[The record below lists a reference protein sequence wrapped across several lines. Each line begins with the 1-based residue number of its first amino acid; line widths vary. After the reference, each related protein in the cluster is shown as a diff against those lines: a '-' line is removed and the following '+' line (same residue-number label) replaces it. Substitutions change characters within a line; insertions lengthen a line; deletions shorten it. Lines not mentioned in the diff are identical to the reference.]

1 MNDLGGAA
9 LAAELGTTS
18 AEHLLA
24 ASEKNLRAMG
34 RAGSIAVLL
43 PATAYSLKK
52 PYANGRDI
60 VDWGVPV
67 AIATDCNPG
76 SCFCESVPFV
86 FGLSVMKMNMTCLL
100 YTSIGTELV
109 IFIADTGQR
118 SAAMELPMTW
128 PYASVPI
135 GCLLM
140 CVRLLIEMYKLW
152 KGEPLGPQN
161 DNIEE
166 VC

>member
-1 MNDLGGAA
+1 ML
-9 LAAELGTTS
+9 
-18 AEHLLA
+18 
-24 ASEKNLRAMG
+24 
-34 RAGSIAVLL
+34 
-43 PATAYSLKK
+43 
-52 PYANGRDI
+52 I
-60 VDWGVPV
+60 VW
-67 AIATDCNPG
+67 
-76 SCFCESVPFV
+76 FV
-86 FGLSVMKMNMTCLL
+86 FSFILAW
-100 YTSIGTELV
+100 IGTELV